1 MIALSLPQFD
11 WTPQN
16 EQYWWSVIEPSYPE
30 TITRP
35 AFEALKKMRK

>member
-11 WTPQN
+11 WTPDN
-16 EQYWWSVIEPSYPE
+16 EQYWWSVVDPAYPR

-35 AFEALKKMRK
+35 AYDALKKMSK